1 MKKFLLLLISF
12 TTYFNIQAQEWKLLD
27 DNDEYTLFI
36 RNHSENSA
44 WVKWEYKKLK
54 VSETLFGKEEKIKRV
69 LTLFK
74 FDCSKKQSGIMAKI
88 SYDVKGEVLSSE
100 DYSKYYNISEDYN
113 MEHVIPDSIGE
124 WVLFKF
130 CESKE

>member
-1 MKKFLLLLISF
+1 MKKILLLLILLVSYS
-12 TTYFNIQAQEWKLLD
+12 TIQAQEWKLID
-27 DNDEYTLFI
+27 DNDDYKLFI

-44 WVKWEYKKLK
+44 WVKWEYKKVK
-54 VSETLFGKEEKIKRV
+54 VSESLFGKEEKIKQL

-74 FDCSKKQSGIMAKI
+74 FDCDNKLSGTMAKV
-88 SYDVKGEVLSSE
+88 SYDEKGEVLSSE
-100 DYSKYYNISEDYN
+100 DNAKYYSLDKDYN

-124 WVLFKF
+124 KILFKF